1 MHVLIVINSLL
12 PAVRYGGTE
21 RVAYSLGHL
30 LTQMGHCVT
39 FCARPGSSA
48 PFAPVIPL
56 PSTPQSAIEVPDD
69 VDIIHFNNAVL
80 PTSVAKPHIVTIH
93 GNGIPADKI
102 DPNSVF
108 VSADHAHRHGCT
120 AWVHNGL
127 DWEMYPTPE
136 LIHRRKGFHFL
147 GNGAWR
153 VKNLRGAIAT
163 TLQARSTLEVM
174 GANRL
179 NFKMGFRFTI
189 SPKIH
194 FHGMVDNQAKAR
206 IIEHSHGLIFPV
218 TWHEPFGLAVIES
231 LYYGAPVFATPYGAL
246 PELVN
251 EQVGVLSNES
261 SLLVDAMLHS
271 HFDPNVCHQ
280 YAADRFNARI
290 MAQHYLNIY
299 ERVLNGDTL
308 NPTHPVASTTAN
320 VRNLPYIIKINTS
333 L

>member
-21 RVAYSLGHL
+21 RVAYSLGHA
-30 LTQMGHCVT
+30 LTQMGHRIT
-39 FCARPGSSA
+39 FCARPGSTT

-56 PSTPQSAIEVPDD
+56 PSTPQSAIEVPED

-93 GNGIPADKI
+93 GNGIPAHKI

-127 DWEMYPTPE
+127 DWDMYPKPNLTHP
-136 LIHRRKGFHFL
+136 RCGFHFL

-163 TLQARSTLEVM
+163 TLKAHSTLEVM
-174 GANRL
+174 GAHRL
-179 NFKMGFRFTI
+179 NIKMGFRFTV
-189 SPKIH
+189 SPRIH
-194 FHGMVDNQAKAR
+194 FHGMVDNQVKAR
-206 IIEHSHGLIFPV
+206 LIEHSRGLIFPV
-218 TWHEPFGLAVIES
+218 TWHEPFGLAIIES
-231 LYYGAPVFATPYGAL
+231 LYYGAPVFATPYGSL

-251 EQVGVLSNES
+251 NQVGRLSQDS
-261 SLLVDAMLHS
+261 SLLIDTMLHDS
-271 HFDPNVCHQ
+271 FDPNVCHQ
-280 YAADRFNARI
+280 YAADCFNARV
-290 MAQHYLNIY
+290 MAHHYINKY
-299 ERVLNGDTL
+299 ERVLNGYTL
-308 NPTHPVASTTAN
+308 NTTPPAASATAD
-320 VRNLPYIIKINTS
+320 VRNLPYII
-333 L
+333 